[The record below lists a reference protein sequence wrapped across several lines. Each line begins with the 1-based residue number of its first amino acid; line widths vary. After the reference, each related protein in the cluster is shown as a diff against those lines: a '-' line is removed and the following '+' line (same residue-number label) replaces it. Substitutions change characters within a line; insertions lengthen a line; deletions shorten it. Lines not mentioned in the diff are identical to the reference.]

1 MTDTQW
7 YPGFNSKRAAA
18 AEERRTHQMVK
29 ALGIALLTTNR
40 KGIITHANTNAAN
53 LLGYSKPDLIGRSG
67 SDVWGNI
74 TIGGA
79 PVQIDGRPIA
89 ISTKDGSTLWCHT
102 TIAARPSGDNVDV
115 SLVNVTSAHEGRDEI
130 EASEALFRSAFE
142 NGPIGMYITDRNVD
156 GILSNQALQ
165 SMLGRTAE
173 QMNAMSFADLFP
185 SDIADEAGNI
195 ARQFVNGTLDS
206 GHVTTTAFRSD
217 GTEIDVHVVASAVR
231 DSDGDLMFAV
241 SYWIDLTTSHQLA
254 DRLARSQ
261 ATLESAF
268 IDSPA
273 GMSVRGPDFV
283 AIRTNPAMHQIL
295 GNPEGSAID
304 RFLVSAEDHD
314 FWDAVQSIRA
324 GRSTSFSRELE
335 LLRSNGD
342 TVWGLATISGI
353 RSNNVLVGFLVH
365 FVDVT
370 DQRIAR
376 LHLTELV
383 ASKDDLVRSVSHELR
398 TPLTTIVGLSSE
410 LRDRPVDF
418 PPGERDDFIRLI
430 AGQASEMADLVED
443 LLSVARSD
451 IGVVQVEMAEIDV
464 LATAQKVID
473 TWEPGTIS
481 ITVEGPPLAWGDGFR
496 VRQIIRNLLANA
508 TKYGRPP
515 YLIEISTIDE
525 HIALRVVDHG
535 DGVPSSEDDAVFR
548 RYYRAHDPVGL
559 TGSVGIG
566 LSLSRQLAGLMNGTL
581 VYYRDQDTTVFEL
594 RLRMV

>member
-1 MTDTQW
+1 MTGARW
-7 YPGFNSKRAAA
+7 YPGFNSKRSAP
-18 AEERRTHQMVK
+18 AEERRTHRMVES
-29 ALGIALLTTNR
+29 LGIAFLTTNR
-40 KGIITHANTNAAN
+40 KGIITYANTSAAH
-53 LLGYSKPDLIGRSG
+53 LLGYTILDLVGRSG
-67 SDVWGNI
+67 SDLWG
-74 TIGGA
+74 TVTVGGA
-79 PVQIDGRPIA
+79 PVQTNGQPVA
-89 ISTKDGSTLWCHT
+89 TLTKDGSTLWCQST
-102 TIAARPSGDNVDV
+102 VAPGSGSDNTDISLVDV
-115 SLVNVTSAHEGRDEI
+115 TPYHERRREI

-142 NGPIGMYITDRNVD
+142 NGPIGMYITDGNVD

-165 SMLGRTAE
+165 SMLDRNPE
-173 QMNAMSFADLFP
+173 QMNAASFTDLFP
-185 SDIADEAGNI
+185 AEAATEATEI

-206 GHVTTTAFRSD
+206 SHLTTTALRSD
-217 GTEIDVHVVASAVR
+217 GTEIEAHVVGSAVR
-231 DSDGDLMFAV
+231 DRDGELIFTV
-241 SYWIDLTTSHQLA
+241 SYWIDLTTSLQMA

-273 GMSVRGPDFV
+273 GMSVRAPDF
-283 AIRTNPAMHQIL
+283 AEIRTNPAMHRIL
-295 GNPEGSAID
+295 GSPESSTVD
-304 RFLVSAEDHD
+304 PFYVPAEDHD
-314 FWDAVQSIRA
+314 FWDAVQSIRDS
-324 GRSTSFSRELE
+324 RSTSFSRELE
-335 LLRSNGD
+335 LRHSNGD
-342 TVWGLATISGI
+342 TVWGLATVSEI
-353 RSNNVLVGFLVH
+353 RSNNALVGLLIH

-376 LHLTELV
+376 LRLTELV

-418 PPGERDDFIRLI
+418 PPDERDDFIRLI

-464 LATAQKVID
+464 LTTAQKVID

-481 ITVEGPPLAWGDGFR
+481 ITVEGPPLARGDGFR

-508 TKYGRPP
+508 AKYGRPP

-525 HIALRVVDHG
+525 HVALRVVDHG
-535 DGVPSSEDDAVFR
+535 DGVPSNEGDAVFR
-548 RYYRAHDPVGL
+548 RYYRAHDPIGL

-594 RLRMV
+594 RLRKV